1 MEFVFVKSFK
11 SEGWI
16 FDILLYD
23 TSFAF
28 RHDLKQSHDM
38 AERWAHHEV
47 IISLQRCRIV
57 KSGLAMT
64 YYLPK

>member
-23 TSFAF
+23 TSFVF

-47 IISLQRCRIV
+47 IISL
-57 KSGLAMT
+57 
-64 YYLPK
+64 